1 MTPCG
6 KLQRRPLP
14 MQPTW
19 VCSMPISTR
28 PTNTCQ
34 RAKRDVNWS
43 SSSASSTKPG
53 GNMPVDIV
61 VGAAVDGDVETIR
74 FDNTPADTSSLG
86 ISSADVGT
94 VGTARAAMGSLTSAL
109 ASVSK
114 HRATYGALT
123 NRLEVAASSLGE
135 AALNIESARS
145 RIVDADIAET
155 VSVRTRM
162 QVLQDA
168 GVAMLAQSAKN
179 PQLALSLFR

>member
-1 MTPCG
+1 
-6 KLQRRPLP
+6 
-14 MQPTW
+14 
-19 VCSMPISTR
+19 
-28 PTNTCQ
+28 
-34 RAKRDVNWS
+34 
-43 SSSASSTKPG
+43 
-53 GNMPVDIV
+53 MPVDIV

>member
-1 MTPCG
+1 M
-6 KLQRRPLP
+6 
-14 MQPTW
+14 
-19 VCSMPISTR
+19 
-28 PTNTCQ
+28 
-34 RAKRDVNWS
+34 
-43 SSSASSTKPG
+43 
-53 GNMPVDIV
+53 
-61 VGAAVDGDVETIR
+61 
-74 FDNTPADTSSLG
+74 
-86 ISSADVGT
+86 
-94 VGTARAAMGSLTSAL
+94 